1 MSTLPVARASIV
13 LGFNADLEIVCYD
26 DRVEF
31 EINDSSLKIE
41 KDGDEFY
48 ASFEAMISLIDVT
61 DPSAQMFVQLYAEKI
76 RLMIKYLE
84 ADRIYNAADD
94 NVRIEKI
101 TTEDEE
107 TRERFYDILKESTKF
122 IVHIRVED

>member
-26 DRVEF
+26 DRVES

-61 DPSAQMFVQLYAEKI
+61 DPSAQMFVRLYAEKI

-94 NVRIEKI
+94 NVRIKKI
-101 TTEDEE
+101 TTDDEE

-122 IVHIRVED
+122 IVHIRAED

>member
-13 LGFNADLEIVCYD
+13 LAFNADLEIVCKD

-31 EINDSSLKIE
+31 EINQSSLKIE
-41 KDGDEFY
+41 KDGDDFY
-48 ASFEAMISLIDVT
+48 TSFEAIISLIDIT
-61 DPSAQMFVQLYAEKI
+61 DPSAQMIVQLYAEKI

-84 ADRIYNAADD
+84 ANRVYNAADD

-107 TRERFYDILKESTKF
+107 TREKFYDILKDSIKF
-122 IVHIRVED
+122 VLNIRVED

>member
-26 DRVEF
+26 DRVES

-61 DPSAQMFVQLYAEKI
+61 DPSAQMLVRLYAEKI
-76 RLMIKYLE
+76 
-84 ADRIYNAADD
+84 
-94 NVRIEKI
+94 
-101 TTEDEE
+101 
-107 TRERFYDILKESTKF
+107 
-122 IVHIRVED
+122 

>member
-13 LGFNADLEIVCYD
+13 LAFNADLEIVCYD

-61 DPSAQMFVQLYAEKI
+61 DPSAQMFVRLYAEKI

>member
-13 LGFNADLEIVCYD
+13 LAFNADLEIVCKD

-31 EINDSSLKIE
+31 EINQSSLKIE
-41 KDGDEFY
+41 KDGDDFY
-48 ASFEAMISLIDVT
+48 ASFEAIISLIDVT
-61 DPSAQMFVQLYAEKI
+61 DPSAQTIVQLYAEKI

-84 ADRIYNAADD
+84 ANRVYNAADD

-107 TRERFYDILKESTKF
+107 TREKFYDILKDSIKF
-122 IVHIRVED
+122 VLNIRVED